1 MLDWLIVGGG
11 IQGTYL
17 SHYLVNKKGVAREKL
32 RVLDPYEIPLARW
45 DHLTRNTGM
54 AYLRSPRVHHLD
66 LSPSSIDDFV
76 KTNML
81 NTYPSYLGDYRRPA
95 YHLFQD
101 HTRYTLEKY
110 QLAELRLRG
119 QATDIQVC
127 EQGFQLETDQGNLT
141 ARRVVLALGR
151 THLHYPEWATCLGSQ
166 PGTVNHLFEYE
177 FSCSHLPTWSHC
189 VVVGGGIT
197 AVQTALQLAER
208 QPGRVTLLMRHRVRV
223 RDLDSSAGWMGPKE
237 LDKFKKKPIDRRRV
251 LIQRARNRGS
261 IPSDVYLQLQQA
273 LRQGRLQLC
282 QSEVGTAKQLG
293 QAVELTLINGER
305 LITDRLILATGF
317 DQHRPGGAWLDAI
330 IQKLNLRCAACG
342 YPIVDHHLQWLDGLH
357 VMGPLAELQVGPVAP
372 NIIGGRMAAERI
384 GRSS

>member
-1 MLDWLIVGGG
+1 
-11 IQGTYL
+11 
-17 SHYLVNKKGVAREKL
+17 
-32 RVLDPYEIPLARW
+32 
-45 DHLTRNTGM
+45 
-54 AYLRSPRVHHLD
+54 
-66 LSPSSIDDFV
+66 
-76 KTNML
+76 
-81 NTYPSYLGDYRRPA
+81 
-95 YHLFQD
+95 
-101 HTRYTLEKY
+101 
-110 QLAELRLRG
+110 
-119 QATDIQVC
+119 
-127 EQGFQLETDQGNLT
+127 
-141 ARRVVLALGR
+141 
-151 THLHYPEWATCLGSQ
+151 
-166 PGTVNHLFEYE
+166 
-177 FSCSHLPTWSHC
+177 

-261 IPSDVYLQLQQA
+261 IPSDVYLLLQQA